1 MTALVDARRRI
12 GAVQSVSGTTVWCSL
27 TDASAPAR
35 TVLGER
41 VQNGEV
47 GQFVVIDADGSRLLG
62 RVVEIRAL
70 RVDLLRREESG
81 GGVPADARVQLLGTL
96 AENGRAARGVD
107 RYPLIGADV
116 YAARA
121 ASVRDAVAAD
131 DTTSVRIGAFGTQGL
146 PVDVPVQ
153 ALFARHLA
161 VLGSTGGGKSWTV
174 ARLAEAVVELGG
186 RMILLDPTGE
196 YASLSNGVRHLVIGD
211 GSADGTPTDVPHQH
225 MRDIDRIAF
234 FSPSSGVQLPRMREA
249 IRRLRL
255 AHAAA
260 TNETHSSVVSE
271 DGCVRVEKVA
281 LIEVEATF
289 PGVADAE
296 HAPFDL
302 SNLANQLEFDVSA
315 DGNARNVVGPLLT
328 RIRDVLQ
335 TDDVMR
341 VIGGGNGTDLVTEM
355 MRWLD
360 DGDEAI
366 LRVSLAGVPATHDL
380 REIVVNIIGNQLL
393 RRARSGTFSNLPL
406 LLAVDEA
413 HQFIGGSIG
422 DEDLSTQ
429 LDAFERI
436 AKEGRK
442 YGLNLCIATQRPSDL
457 PAGLLSQLGMMIVH
471 RLAEGRDRALVEE
484 AAAETDLDVLRFL
497 PGLQQG
503 EAIVMGVDL
512 PLPMTVRIQRPTD
525 PPDSV
530 GPDYASAWPGKPR
543 TATVT
548 FESPNGQGGSS
559 AN

>member
-1 MTALVDARRRI
+1 MASLIDARRLI
-12 GAVQSVSGTTVWCSL
+12 GAVQSVSGNTVWCSL
-27 TDASAPAR
+27 ADASAPAR

-47 GQFVVIDADGSRLLG
+47 GQFVLIDADSSRLLG

-70 RVDLLRREESG
+70 RADLVRREERG

-96 AENGRAARGVD
+96 AGDGRVGRGVD
-107 RYPLIGADV
+107 RYPLVGANV

-121 ASVRDAVAAD
+121 ASVRDAVATD
-131 DTTSVRIGAFGTQGL
+131 GTTSVRIGSFGTKEL

-161 VLGSTGGGKSWTV
+161 VLGATGGGKSWTV
-174 ARLAEAVVELGG
+174 ARLAEAVAELGG
-186 RMILLDPTGE
+186 RMVLLDPTGE

-211 GSADGTPTDVPHQH
+211 DRANRTSSDVPHYH

-234 FSPSSGVQLPRMREA
+234 FSPSSGVQLPRMRAA

-260 TNETHSSVVSE
+260 THETHSTVVSE
-271 DGCVRVEKVA
+271 DGCVRVESA
-281 LIEVEATF
+281 TLITVETAF

-302 SNLANQLEFDVSA
+302 SNLANQLEFDVST
-315 DGNARNVVGPLLT
+315 DGSARSVVGPLLT

-341 VIGGGNGTDLVTEM
+341 VIGGGNGTDLVAEM

-360 DGDEAI
+360 DGEEPI
-366 LRVSLAGVPATHDL
+366 LRVSLADVPATHDL

-393 RRARSGTFSNLPL
+393 HRARSGAFLAAPL
-406 LLAVDEA
+406 LLAIDEA

-436 AKEGRK
+436 AREGRK

-457 PAGLLSQLGMMIVH
+457 PPGLLSQVGMMIVH

-484 AAAETDLDVLRFL
+484 AAAETDLDALRFL
-497 PGLQQG
+497 PGLRQG

-512 PLPMTVRIQRPTD
+512 PLPMTVRIARPTD
-525 PPDSV
+525 PPESV
-530 GPDYASAWPGKPR
+530 GPDYASAWPRKPR
-543 TATVT
+543 VATVR
-548 FESPNGQGGSS
+548 FGSPNGPDDIS
-559 AN
+559 AV

>member
-1 MTALVDARRRI
+1 MTALVDARRMI
-12 GAVQSVSGTTVWCSL
+12 GTVLSVSGTTMWCSL
-27 TDASAPAR
+27 VDAAAPAR

-47 GQFVVIDADGSRLLG
+47 GQFVVVDADGSRLLG
-62 RVVEIRAL
+62 RVVEVRAH
-70 RVDLLRREESG
+70 RADLLRRQERG
-81 GGVPADARVQLLGTL
+81 DGVPADARVQLLGTL
-96 AENGRAARGVD
+96 AANGRADRGVE

-131 DTTSVRIGAFGTQGL
+131 SSTSVRIGSFGTEGL

-174 ARLAEAVVELGG
+174 ARLAEAVAELGG
-186 RMILLDPTGE
+186 RMVLLDPTGE
-196 YASLSNGVRHLVIGD
+196 YASLASGVRHLIVGD
-211 GSADGTPTDVPHQH
+211 DRTAGTPADVPHHH

-234 FSPSSGVQLPRMREA
+234 FSPSSGVQLPRMRAA

-260 TNETHSSVVSE
+260 THETHKSVVSD
-271 DGCVRVEKVA
+271 DGCLRVASTTLVTVDA
-281 LIEVEATF
+281 AF

-302 SNLANQLEFDVSA
+302 SNLANQLEIDVSTEA
-315 DGNARNVVGPLLT
+315 SARSVVGPLLT

-335 TDDVMR
+335 TDDIMR
-341 VIGGGNGTDLVTEM
+341 VIGGGNGADLVAEM
-355 MRWLD
+355 MHWLD
-360 DGDEAI
+360 DGDEPI
-366 LRVSLAGVPATHDL
+366 LRVSLADIPATHDL
-380 REIVVNIIGNQLL
+380 REIVVNVIGNQLL
-393 RRARSGTFSNLPL
+393 QRARSGAFRDAPL

-413 HQFIGGSIG
+413 HQFIGGAIG
-422 DEDLSTQ
+422 DEDISAQ

-471 RLAEGRDRALVEE
+471 RLADGRDRALVQE
-484 AAAETDLDVLRFL
+484 AAAETDLDALRFL

-512 PLPMTVRIQRPTD
+512 PLPMTVRIQRPTN
-525 PPDSV
+525 PPNSV
-530 GPDYASAWPGKPR
+530 GPDYASTWPRRRSATAVMFEPPR
-543 TATVT
+543 AEDGRAT
-548 FESPNGQGGSS
+548 G
-559 AN
+559 